1 MRYSAL
7 SPEAAKNYQ
16 RLPEK
21 IVVLGDSPVLKSA
34 QEELVRGAAQILGR
48 ALVVSA
54 GSPAGNAV
62 VLGTLVQLRA
72 LAPALHPP
80 QDLSGDGYWVKTAK
94 IRGAEC
100 LLVTA
105 ATERGVL
112 YGVFALLSK
121 IARGESIAS
130 IGEVEH
136 PYAPIRW
143 VNQWDNLDGRI
154 ERGYGGPSIFFADGS
169 VRSDLTP
176 RQSVCS
182 SAGVDRNQRMHY

>member
-1 MRYSAL
+1 M
-7 SPEAAKNYQ
+7 
-16 RLPEK
+16 
-21 IVVLGDSPVLKSA
+21 VLGDSPVLKSA
-34 QEELVRGAAQILGR
+34 QQELARGAAQILGR
-48 ALVVSA
+48 TLVVSA

-62 VLGTLVQLRA
+62 VLGTLMQLRA
-72 LAPALHPP
+72 LDPALHPP
-80 QDLSGDGYWVKTAK
+80 QDLSGDGYWLKTAT

-130 IGEVEH
+130 IGEVEQ

-154 ERGYGGPSIFFADGS
+154 ERGYGGPSIFFADGN
-169 VRSDLTP
+169 VRSDLT
-176 RQSVCS
+176 RASQYAAA
-182 SAGVDRNQRMHY
+182 AGVDRHQRMHD